1 VGARGN
7 DHGSGQFGHQYD
19 HMARGRIPFGH
30 ELTGQIIGGFYE
42 VYNSFGFGLLEG
54 VYAAALQRELEAR
67 GLFVDREFWIDVL
80 YKGEPVA
87 RQRIDMIVNCSV
99 VLEIKATEQLPP
111 IARRQ
116 LLSYLR
122 SRHLELGLILHFGP
136 EPKVHRLVDTNKTS
150 TLGRPRSPMAAGN

>member
-1 VGARGN
+1 
-7 DHGSGQFGHQYD
+7 
-19 HMARGRIPFGH
+19 MAKGRIPFGH
-30 ELTGQIIGGFYE
+30 ELTGQITGGFYE

-87 RQRIDMIVNCSV
+87 RQRIDMIVNCSL

-122 SRHLELGLILHFGP
+122 STDLELGLILHFGP
-136 EPKVHRLVDTNKTS
+136 EPKVHRLVDTNKNGIREPP
-150 TLGRPRSPMAAGN
+150 GRPQLPVATGNLNADSPD